1 MTHPSAR
8 LLPVFLLADDRPTLL
23 NRLAETLRSSF
34 PGARFLLAR
43 DSEATLDL
51 ARKEQPDCAI
61 IAIYMGGA
69 EGIALCR
76 RIKTAPDIDPFP
88 ILLITGRD
96 TDAETRIAGLEAG
109 ADDILYRYASAEELA
124 AKVRVMLRIRRA
136 EINLREMNRVLAGV
150 AEERSRESQ
159 DLQQRYRFFVDSISD
174 GFFAFAVDKGNRPG
188 QLLEVNDTMARYLGY
203 SGVNDLIGLEMPRI
217 VVPDRIATLSARVE
231 SILQHRQL
239 SFDTLLL
246 ARDGRRVPFRVTAFL
261 LELGST
267 RQILNIVR
275 PLDVSPAEEAENY
288 RFLASQTGMLI
299 YDCDVRSGHITWGG
313 AASQLTGLPGDK
325 MARLGWSR
333 WQKLIHPEDRDRVLE
348 HYCVAL
354 DTVGRYEI
362 TYRIVRP
369 DGEIR
374 IVEDSGVALPA
385 ASGQAARVVGTI
397 RDITARVQAEQ
408 ERRRIEERVQHSQR
422 LESLGVLA
430 GGIAHDFNNI
440 LAGIIGLT
448 ELALRDIP
456 RTSRTWQDLSEALQA
471 AYRARDLVRQILAF
485 SRQGGQERAPVYPH
499 VIAREAIKLLRA
511 TLPATIRIV
520 DSVDVHSGAVLG
532 NPAQLHQVIMNFC
545 TNAAQAIGSEGGTIE
560 VIVRDEDIDDRMA
573 LSHPHLRV
581 GPYVHLLVADTGHG
595 MSPAVL
601 ARVFDPFFTTKKPGE
616 GTGMGL
622 AVVHGIIVDH
632 GGAVMAE
639 SEPGRGSVFHAWLP
653 RLTGFV
659 PEVRDAREPVQAS
672 RGERILLVDDDP
684 VVLRFAEQ
692 ALSRLGYAVTSCQ
705 SGEEAEEIFARQ
717 SGRFDLII
725 TDRVMPGISGDQL
738 LGRLR
743 QRVPELRAIIFTG
756 FSDTLQ
762 QEGEPELPPHTRML
776 MKPASLS
783 DLLKA
788 IRQTLEGEEK
798 PASIPVSTPRK
809 RGRRQH

>member
-1 MTHPSAR
+1 MTHPATR

-43 DSEATLDL
+43 DPEATLDL

-96 TDAETRIAGLEAG
+96 TDADTRIAGLEAG

-159 DLQQRYRFFVDSISD
+159 ELQRRYRFFVDSISD
-174 GFFAFAVDKGNRPG
+174 GFFAFALDAENRPG
-188 QLLEVNDTMARYLGY
+188 PLVEVNDTMARYLGY
-203 SGVNDLIGLEMPRI
+203 SGVADLIGLEMPRI
-217 VVPDRIATLSARVE
+217 VVPDRISTLSARVE

-239 SFDTLLL
+239 SFETMLL
-246 ARDGRRVPFRVTAFL
+246 ARDGRRVPFRVTASL
-261 LELGST
+261 LDLGNT

-275 PLDVSPAEEAENY
+275 PLDISPAEEAENY

-333 WQKLIHPEDRDRVLE
+333 WQKLIHPEDRARVLE
-348 HYCVAL
+348 HYRLAL

-362 TYRIVRP
+362 TYRIARP
-369 DGEIR
+369 DGETR

-659 PEVRDAREPVQAS
+659 PEARDAREPVQAS

-692 ALSRLGYAVTSCQ
+692 
-705 SGEEAEEIFARQ
+705 
-717 SGRFDLII
+717 
-725 TDRVMPGISGDQL
+725 
-738 LGRLR
+738 
-743 QRVPELRAIIFTG
+743 
-756 FSDTLQ
+756 
-762 QEGEPELPPHTRML
+762 
-776 MKPASLS
+776 
-783 DLLKA
+783 
-788 IRQTLEGEEK
+788 
-798 PASIPVSTPRK
+798 
-809 RGRRQH
+809 